1 MKQLEP
7 IIKNAAT
14 LKEQQEMKERV
25 SSWQQMK
32 PTGIEAFCLYRVNV
46 AMPVA
51 ESGVEA
57 VRKVPEM
64 NLFVSGAILGD
75 SSDLDAKYTAVAIE
89 KMQKHLKISPESLR
103 KERGVD
109 PDYAFI
115 SPLIL
120 EQFVAPIRSGKAKL

>member
-1 MKQLEP
+1 
-7 IIKNAAT
+7 
-14 LKEQQEMKERV
+14 
-25 SSWQQMK
+25 
-32 PTGIEAFCLYRVNV
+32 
-46 AMPVA
+46 MPVA